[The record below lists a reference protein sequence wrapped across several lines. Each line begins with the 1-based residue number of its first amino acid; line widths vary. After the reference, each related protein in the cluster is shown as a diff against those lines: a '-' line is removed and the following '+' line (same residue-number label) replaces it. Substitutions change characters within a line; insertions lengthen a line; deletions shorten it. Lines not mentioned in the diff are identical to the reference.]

1 MSGPFRGFP
10 VEGLDFYD
18 DLETDNSRS
27 FWAKNKQTY
36 LDVVRA
42 PMEALL
48 SELEPDFG
56 PGKAFRPYRDLRY
69 SNDPT
74 PYKTHQGGFVATSEA
89 CGFYVQVDAAGLL
102 TGAGWYHAAGP
113 AVTHFREA
121 VDDEATGTKL
131 ARIVGRLVRAGFE
144 IGGDQLKTRPR
155 GYDSAHPRIELLR
168 HRSLIATRRYDGTQP
183 WLHTAEAGGRVH
195 ADWRALRPL
204 VDWFGDHVA
213 ATPG

>member
-1 MSGPFRGFP
+1 VSGPFRGFP

-18 DLETDNSRS
+18 DLEADNSRS
-27 FWAKNKQTY
+27 FWVKNKQTY
-36 LDVVRA
+36 LDAVRA

-74 PYKTHQGGFVATSEA
+74 PYKTHQGGFVATGEA

-113 AVTHFREA
+113 AVAHFRAPSWHESSA
-121 VDDEATGTKL
+121 GSCAPASRSVATSSRRGRAAMTPPTRASSCSGT
-131 ARIVGRLVRAGFE
+131 
-144 IGGDQLKTRPR
+144 
-155 GYDSAHPRIELLR
+155 
-168 HRSLIATRRYDGTQP
+168 
-183 WLHTAEAGGRVH
+183 
-195 ADWRALRPL
+195 
-204 VDWFGDHVA
+204 A
-213 ATPG
+213 A